1 MNALL
6 NSLLTHNELIQKLGL
21 TCSKRK
27 LAEAR
32 RGREP
37 HYSEVVALIDQAN
50 LALVN
55 DALNE
60 ANTLQMANDLIIR
73 AKELLKLN
81 VLKED
86 GTVNPLYMVRYKQY
100 IDRKVQYN
108 KLGKEPRNHKDLI
121 SLHQSVRKQHDEL
134 KNVSAV
140 SA

>member
-1 MNALL
+1 
-6 NSLLTHNELIQKLGL
+6 
-21 TCSKRK
+21 
-27 LAEAR
+27 
-32 RGREP
+32 
-37 HYSEVVALIDQAN
+37 
-50 LALVN
+50 
-55 DALNE
+55 
-60 ANTLQMANDLIIR
+60 MANDLIIR

-86 GTVNPLYMVRYKQY
+86 GTVNTLYMVRYKQY